1 MLNHNSYVPV
11 VCAVNGVVVVIIDVA
26 ASVAEIAGDL
36 LLRPPSI
43 G

>member
-11 VCAVNGVVVVIIDVA
+11 VCVVNVVVVVIIDVT

-36 LLRPPSI
+36 LSLPASI